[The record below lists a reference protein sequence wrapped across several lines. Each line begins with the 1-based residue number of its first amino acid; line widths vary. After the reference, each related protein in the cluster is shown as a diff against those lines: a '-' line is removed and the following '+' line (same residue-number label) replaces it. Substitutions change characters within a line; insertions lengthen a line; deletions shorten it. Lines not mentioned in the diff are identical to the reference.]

1 MEVELKRKLE
11 SMVSSPVL
19 WDCPLCDYTSF
30 AIGGPAMALVTVEEM
45 SELQRVLVFLQEQK
59 ILWRIIGKGTNL
71 LVSDSGFAGV
81 ILLLGKGFGTIHQL
95 KTELNAVPPA
105 TENFSANSRFA
116 VTEGAVLQVGA
127 ACSLARLVGWC
138 TDQGLTG
145 LEFAAGI
152 PGTVGG
158 AVIMNAGAWGRE
170 MAEVLVSV
178 TVVTPAGE
186 MRTLPRAE
194 LDFGYRIWH
203 DYSCQ
208 VPGVGESEG
217 DVGAKRIV
225 VGVELQLA
233 PGDQEQIRAVC
244 QSYRE
249 KRRLKQ
255 PNKECSAG
263 SFFKN
268 PEGDAA
274 GRLIEASGLKG
285 VRVGGAMVSPVHAN
299 FLVNSG
305 GATAEDI
312 VKLMK
317 KVQAAV
323 QKDSG
328 ILLEPEVHF
337 L

>member
-1 MEVELKRKLE
+1 MDGELKQKLA
-11 SMVSSPVL
+11 SLVSSPVL
-19 WDCPLCDYTSF
+19 WDCPLRDYTSF
-30 AIGGPAMALVTVEEM
+30 AIGGPAIALVRVEDLL
-45 SELQRVLVFLQEQK
+45 ELKRVLLFLQEQK

-71 LVSDSGFAGV
+71 LVNDSGFAGV
-81 ILLLGKGFGTIHQL
+81 ILILGKGFSRISSL
-95 KTELNAVPPA
+95 KTELNPVPQ
-105 TENFSANSRFA
+105 TSENIS
-116 VTEGAVLQVGA
+116 EGSVVQVGA
-127 ACSLARLVGWC
+127 ACSLARLVDWC

-158 AVIMNAGAWGRE
+158 AVIMNAGAWGCE
-170 MAEVLVSV
+170 MAGVLRAVRV
-178 TVVTPAGE
+178 ITPAGE
-186 MRTLPRAE
+186 ISTFPRAE

-203 DYSCQ
+203 DYSSQ
-208 VPGVGESEG
+208 LPGVGETRENG
-217 DVGAKRIV
+217 GAKLVV
-225 VGVELQLA
+225 VGVELQLGL
-233 PGDQEQIRAVC
+233 GDKEQILSLC

-255 PNKECSAG
+255 PKKECSAG

-285 VRVGGAMVSPVHAN
+285 VRVGGAMVSPMHAN

-305 GATAEDI
+305 GATAED
-312 VKLMK
+312 VVSLMK